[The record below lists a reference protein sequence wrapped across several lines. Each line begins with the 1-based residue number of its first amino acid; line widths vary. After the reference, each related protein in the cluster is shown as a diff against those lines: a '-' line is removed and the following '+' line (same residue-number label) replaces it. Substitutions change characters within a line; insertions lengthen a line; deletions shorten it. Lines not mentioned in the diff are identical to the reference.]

1 MAIPGTSRTLW
12 KAHGF
17 AREEAADF
25 LDDRNFEPRA
35 SSHKLIA
42 AVKMIEAVSP
52 YGTGLR

>member
-1 MAIPGTSRTLW
+1 MAIPGTSTLW